1 MKKLLAMF
9 VALAPVLLVASYV
22 HTTIVRSNKEPRKN
36 DSTAVLRQP
45 ERTRFGVFVTN
56 EMGQQTP
63 LRISS
68 MNATTDIRGTL
79 ATTTLEIVVYNP
91 NDRTLEGQF
100 SFPVS
105 DGQTVSRFA
114 LDLNGKLRDA
124 VVVDKSKARAT
135 FEAIERR
142 GVDPALLEWTRDNAF
157 RTRIYPILPRS
168 TRRIL
173 IAYEQ
178 DLTQGEDGLQ
188 YTLPIAVDDT
198 VGAFKWDVSVA
209 AFGMKP
215 QLSGNSADSI
225 SFSNRGRT
233 FVSTVSRTNFLIAQ
247 PFVIDVPVVPA
258 AHVVTV
264 NEHGPDTF
272 ASIVVA
278 SPNTTATSMER
289 PLARKVAIAW
299 DASLSGARRNHEKEL
314 QFFDA
319 YFAKNANVDV
329 QLHVFAHETI
339 RDQRYVV
346 KGGNWSELRNTLL
359 NLTYDGATQLG
370 AVPLSTFR
378 SDLVF
383 LVTDG
388 VSTFGEHQ
396 PTIGT
401 TPVVGL
407 VTSAFADI
415 DRLRALCEGT
425 GGEVYDLRVTSIKDA
440 LSSVFTT
447 RLMLESVKVVGG
459 AMTSIYPQG
468 MVEARLCNTIVG
480 ILQSPTAEL
489 ELVYSLNG
497 VLVEKK
503 TIVVNTLEHKAD
515 GLSAARQWAQYEL
528 KTMAGD
534 RRARAQDITKLG
546 MRFGIVTPGTSLLV
560 LETLR
565 DYVQYDIE
573 PPATEPE
580 LLAQWT
586 EQKKNNPVVTV
597 QSAEARQA
605 LLETLVNS
613 WKSWYLKPLQEQ
625 RRPDTVVN
633 VPPAIPQVQTTAT
646 LAGMG
651 TIKGVIRDTGG
662 RVVPGATI
670 RVLGTTRGG
679 ITKTNGEF
687 LVKNINPGAY
697 SVRAT
702 AVGYDTAS
710 QNVVLSA
717 DQTNVVNFAVTPAD
731 VRMQTIEVAADREV
745 LRSTDL
751 GTTRVMK
758 GSDMTRVARDNTAS
772 ALSLNAGIRASGSG
786 FVVRGSRATEDQVLV
801 EGLAVSDQFT
811 GGLGSSGASVSP
823 SMPSPFTA
831 KPLNAVNGTLI
842 ADRSESLLGDLNQV
856 QEDVIATNN
865 KAALVS
871 RDVWTNALQ
880 TCPKDSVYSWYLVHR
895 AEYGRNV
902 GYYLDVSDVL
912 REKGLAT
919 ASLRVLSNL
928 AELEGENHQMLRILA
943 RRLLQLGKADY
954 AVEVFRDVRD
964 IRDEEPQSY
973 RDLALALDASGRH
986 QQAVEMLYAMATRTW
1001 DGRFPEVELIALNE
1015 MNHIIGLHP
1024 KDVDVSK
1031 IPPSM
1036 LYSVASDIRV
1046 VMDWDSDNCDI
1057 DLWVTDP
1064 QSVKCYYGHRFPQ
1077 SGGRLSRDL
1086 TGGYG
1091 PEEFMIKNAPK
1102 GTFKIEANY
1111 FGDRQ
1116 QRISGPTTVQVTVYR
1131 NYGRPNERREST
1143 TIRLNGGSARVVDLA
1158 TVNID

>member
-1 MKKLLAMF
+1 MKKLLALII
-9 VALAPVLLVASYV
+9 VLAPVLLVASYV
-22 HTTIVRSNKEPRKN
+22 HTTIVRLKTEPRKQ
-36 DSTAVLRQP
+36 DTVVTKPPVQK
-45 ERTRFGVFVTN
+45 TRFGVFVTN
-56 EMGQQTP
+56 ENGQQTP
-63 LRISS
+63 LRITS
-68 MNATTDIRGTL
+68 MKATTDIRGTL

-91 NDRTLEGQF
+91 NQRTLEGQF
-100 SFPVS
+100 SFPVA

-157 RTRIYPILPRS
+157 RTRIYPIMPQA

-198 VGAFKWDVSVA
+198 VTAFTWDVAVA
-209 AFGMKP
+209 AFGAVP
-215 QLSGNSADSI
+215 VLSGNSTDSI
-225 SFSNRGRT
+225 SFSKRGRT
-233 FVSTVSRTNFLIAQ
+233 FTSNVSRTNFVIDQ

-264 NEHGPDTF
+264 NEHKDATY

-278 SPNTTATSMER
+278 SPRSSERSTER
-289 PLARKVAIAW
+289 PLPRKIVIAW
-299 DASLSGARRNHEKEL
+299 DASLSGARRDHEKEL

-319 YFAKNANVDV
+319 YFKRNTNVEV
-329 QLHVFAHETI
+329 QLHVFAHEVI
-339 RDQRYVV
+339 SDQRFVV
-346 KGGNWSELRNTLL
+346 RDGKWADLRKTLSSM
-359 NLTYDGATQLG
+359 TYDGATQLG
-370 AVPLSTFR
+370 ATPLSTMR
-378 SDLVF
+378 ADLIF
-383 LVTDG
+383 LVSDG
-388 VSTFGEHQ
+388 VSTFGNHQ
-396 PTIGT
+396 PRIGT

-407 VTSAFADI
+407 VASTFADI
-415 DRLRALCEGT
+415 DLLRALCEGT
-425 GGEVYDLRVTSIKDA
+425 GGEVYDLRVTSINDA
-440 LSSVFTT
+440 ILSVLTT
-447 RLMLESVKVVGG
+447 RLMLESVKIVSGE
-459 AMTSIYPQG
+459 MTSIYPQG

-480 ILQSPTAEL
+480 QLQTPTAEL
-489 ELVYSLNG
+489 ELTYSLNG
-497 VLVEKK
+497 AIVEKK
-503 TIVVNTLEHKAD
+503 TISVNSAEHKAG
-515 GLSAARQWAQYEL
+515 GLTAARQWAQQEL

-534 RRARAQDITKLG
+534 RRARAQDITQLG

-560 LETLR
+560 LETLN

-580 LLAQWT
+580 LLAQWKSQMASRASVPNKAKDSSFYDVAMANYLRT
-586 EQKKNNPVVTV
+586 LINAWKTWYENPRNPSISSDGSVVV
-597 QSAEARQA
+597 RQDVGVA
-605 LLETLVNS
+605 S
-613 WKSWYLKPLQEQ
+613 IAPEQ
-625 RRPDTVVN
+625 RTIVINEGSLNPQGAALGTPTVVVNTPTPLN
-633 VPPAIPQVQTTAT
+633 VRNEIQENAAAMPSPFATEVVQKQTGGFGAEYGNATGGIVNTA
-646 LAGMG
+646 
-651 TIKGVIRDTGG
+651 IRDDQA
-662 RVVPGATI
+662 RS
-670 RVLGTTRGG
+670 TRE
-679 ITKTNGEF
+679 IT
-687 LVKNINPGAY
+687 V
-697 SVRAT
+697 S
-702 AVGYDTAS
+702 
-710 QNVVLSA
+710 
-717 DQTNVVNFAVTPAD
+717 
-731 VRMQTIEVAADREV
+731 ADREV
-745 LRSTDL
+745 VRSTDL
-751 GTTRVMK
+751 GTVRVIQGK
-758 GSDMTRVARDNTAS
+758 DMLALSRDNVAA
-772 ALSLNAGIRASGSG
+772 ALSLQPGIRAGNG
-786 FVVRGSRATEDQVLV
+786 RFKIGT
-801 EGLAVSDQFT
+801 
-811 GGLGSSGASVSP
+811 SSPIDSP
-823 SMPSPFTA
+823 VA
-831 KPLNAVNGTLI
+831 N
-842 ADRSESLLGDLNQV
+842 
-856 QEDVIATNN
+856 
-865 KAALVS
+865 

-880 TCPKDSVYSWYLVHR
+880 ACSKDSVYSWYLGHR

-912 REKGLAT
+912 REKGLIVL
-919 ASLRVLSNL
+919 SLRVLTNL

-954 AVEVFRDVRD
+954 AVDVFTDVRD

-973 RDLALALDASGRH
+973 RDLALALDASGKH
-986 QQAVEMLYAMATRTW
+986 QQAVDMLYVMATRTW

-1031 IPPSM
+1031 IPDAL
-1036 LYSVASDIRV
+1036 LYSVAADVRV

-1064 QSVKCYYGHRFPQ
+1064 SAVKCYYGHRFTT

-1091 PEEFMIKNAPK
+1091 PEEFMMRKAPK
-1102 GTFKIEANY
+1102 GTFKVQANY

-1131 NYGRPNERREST
+1131 NYGRPDERREGT